1 MTTLEK
7 PTLAPAALQR
17 QLEKPAPLDK
27 KLALVHDVVRHYSD
41 DIHRIA
47 VALYDQDTDEIS
59 TFLYSS
65 HENSPLL
72 NYSVKLAQVPSL
84 QEVARQGHPRVI
96 NDLGAQLGN
105 HKTHSVR
112 LLAHGYHAG
121 LTIPV
126 YHADALFGFVFFNSR
141 RKNIFTSSLLDLLNL
156 FSLILASQIIRE
168 ITHVRTMTAAIR
180 TTQNITRHKDEE
192 TGGHLQRMAHYS
204 RLIAA
209 TLAEQNGFSDE
220 FIEYILLFAPMHDI
234 GKVAIPDVILSK
246 PGKLEPEEF
255 NVMKGHTSI
264 GRDIIDNM
272 LEEFSFCEFLHVDML
287 RNIVE
292 LHHEAIDG
300 SGYPYGL
307 KGQEIPI
314 EARICA
320 VADIFDA
327 LTSRRPY
334 KPAWS
339 NEKACATL
347 QEMAGTKLDRDC
359 VMALLNNMEKLQ
371 EIQTHFSEETGNSGL

>member
-1 MTTLEK
+1 MINVSLTSI
-7 PTLAPAALQR
+7 
-17 QLEKPAPLDK
+17 
-27 KLALVHDVVRHYSD
+27 Y
-41 DIHRIA
+41 RIEA
-47 VALYDQDTDEIS
+47 VATHLRI
-59 TFLYSS
+59 YSS
-65 HENSPLL
+65 LW
-72 NYSVKLAQVPSL
+72 
-84 QEVARQGHPRVI
+84 
-96 NDLGAQLGN
+96 
-105 HKTHSVR
+105 
-112 LLAHGYHAG
+112 
-121 LTIPV
+121 
-126 YHADALFGFVFFNSR
+126 
-141 RKNIFTSSLLDLLNL
+141 
-156 FSLILASQIIRE
+156 
-168 ITHVRTMTAAIR
+168 
-180 TTQNITRHKDEE
+180 TQ
-192 TGGHLQRMAHYS
+192 S
-204 RLIAA
+204 
-209 TLAEQNGFSDE
+209 
-220 FIEYILLFAPMHDI
+220 
-234 GKVAIPDVILSK
+234 
-246 PGKLEPEEF
+246 
-255 NVMKGHTSI
+255 
-264 GRDIIDNM
+264 
-272 LEEFSFCEFLHVDML
+272 